1 MDIAESVRAIFEEGW
16 NQQRFE
22 RVETVLADEFDFHLA
37 GRTRTTT
44 LEGLRAIVER
54 WHVGFPD
61 FRFDI
66 HAVVAS
72 GERAAVHATLHGTH
86 RGEWNGLDPTGQ
98 SINVEHMFFLRFE
111 EGLVV
116 EVWELL
122 DGSELRRQLVE
133 RD

>member
-1 MDIAESVRAIFEEGW
+1 MD
-16 NQQRFE
+16 
-22 RVETVLADEFDFHLA
+22 
-37 GRTRTTT
+37 
-44 LEGLRAIVER
+44 R
-54 WHVGFPD
+54 WHAGFPD

-72 GERAAVHATLHGTH
+72 GERAAVHATLRGTH
-86 RGEWNGLDPTGQ
+86 RGQWHGLEPTGR

-122 DGSELRRQLVE
+122 DGSELRRQLTE
-133 RD
+133 